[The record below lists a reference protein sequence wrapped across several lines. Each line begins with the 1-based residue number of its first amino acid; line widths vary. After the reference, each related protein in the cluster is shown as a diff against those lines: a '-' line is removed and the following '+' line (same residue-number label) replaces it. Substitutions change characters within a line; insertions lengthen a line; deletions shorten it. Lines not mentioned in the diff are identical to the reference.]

1 MGRSPALDA
10 TRSTGTIWQLARGFF
25 VRGFAAVLVL
35 ASIAGA
41 KANGQS
47 APGNASL
54 AAQQLFAEERWPE
67 VILAVEGA
75 SGRTA
80 DLDYYYGNALA
91 KLGRL
96 EEARGAF
103 LAGYRL
109 QPHDKRF
116 AVELGGIE
124 FLSKRYSMAAHW
136 LLIASRN
143 SPGDAYVNDFCGSV
157 FYLQGNL
164 EAALKYWN
172 RVDKPRIES
181 VRSEPVLKVNP
192 VLLDRAFAF
201 APASTLRLPELLATE
216 SRLQGM
222 DLFPT
227 YNFTLSARPDEQ
239 FDVTFHAQEPGGWG
253 SSKLEGLL
261 ATFRGIFY
269 QTLTPEYD
277 DIRGSDTNALSLLRW
292 DAQKRRAM
300 VSLSGPLQNNPRW
313 RYRVGVD
320 LRNENWAIRESFTG
334 LAPPLASLNLRREA
348 IVANVTSLPGGR
360 WSWSSGAEL
369 SHRDFRAVN
378 PGTTLPPGL
387 LLQGYQLKHTAQL
400 KYRVLNL
407 PEKRLTAA
415 ATASTETGRIWSQS
429 GDAFFKPQGS
439 LVTHWFPR
447 AQGDDLEMQQQIRAG
462 NIVGAIPFDELFMLG
477 LERDNDLLMR
487 AHIGDRDGRKGSA
500 PLGRRY
506 FLSNWEMDKNVYGN
520 GLITAKLGPFLDTGH
535 ITNGTSPLGSQLWL
549 WDAGVQTKLSVLG
562 VKFVLSYGRDLR
574 SGKGAFYVRAVTR

>member
-1 MGRSPALDA
+1 MVLRSL
-10 TRSTGTIWQLARGFF
+10 
-25 VRGFAAVLVL
+25 VRGLAVVLVL
-35 ASIAGA
+35 ASIADA
-41 KANGQS
+41 KASGQG

-54 AAQQLFAEERWPE
+54 PAQQLFAEERWPE
-67 VILAVEGA
+67 VIRAVEGA

-80 DLDYYYGNALA
+80 DLDYYYGSALA

-96 EEARGAF
+96 QEARGAF

-124 FLSKRYSMAAHW
+124 FLNKHYAKAAHW

-216 SRLQGM
+216 SRIQAM

-227 YNFTLSARPDEQ
+227 YTFTLSARPDEK

-261 ATFRGIFY
+261 ATFRGVFY
-269 QTLTPEYD
+269 QTLTPEYY

-292 DAQKRRAM
+292 DAQKRRAL

-313 RYRVGVD
+313 RYRAAVD

-348 IVANVTSLPGGR
+348 IGASVTSLPSER
-360 WSWSSGAEL
+360 WSWSTGAEL

-407 PEKRLTAA
+407 PERRLTATA
-415 ATASTETGRIWSQS
+415 SASTETGRIWSQS

-439 LVTHWFPR
+439 LATHWFPR

-462 NIVGAIPFDELFMLG
+462 DIVGEIPFDELFMLG

-535 ITNGTSPLGSQLWL
+535 ITDGANPLGSQLWL
-549 WDAGVQTKLSVLG
+549 WDAGVQAKLSVLG